1 MLAPA
6 GPSTSPHLL
15 RMSRERAGE
24 HITESD
30 SEGSASSCPT
40 TPFHSLTLVASPDR
54 EARERVERDKGPSPA
69 AYRDS
74 VEDARRDGKVSDPV
88 DDQAGGEKE
97 RRVLYAKRLIE
108 QYYRN
113 FAHAFSEA
121 EARRRVLEER
131 LQRLRITDA
140 DKQMLR
146 REHFRREKEFVREMR
161 SRITLDDF
169 ERIAIIGRGAFGEVS
184 LVRSC
189 ESGELYAMKRLRKSE
204 MVRKDQVAHVRA
216 ERDLLV
222 LAESASYVCKL
233 YCTFQDVEHLYLVME
248 YLPGGDLMQLL
259 IQRDTLDEDSVR
271 FYAAEIVTA
280 IDQVHRLGFTH
291 RDIKPDNILIARD
304 GHIRLSDFGLA
315 AAYELQIYGMAP
327 LLEPGADLTYA
338 GRDRIA
344 DMTATERKGAWRRG
358 LRRRMFS
365 TVGTPDYIAP
375 EVLMKKGYGKECDWW
390 SLGII
395 IYEMLYGYPA
405 FYSETSVETCRKI
418 LNWQTTLHFPTEPK
432 VSSTAKDLIR
442 SLLVDPEHRLGAR
455 DGLDELKK
463 HPFFRGIDWN
473 RLREMRPPFVPELDH
488 AADTRYFDRFEDEP
502 DACIDTPTAATPE
515 AHRRDACAAPN
526 DTSSTTTASAANSRG
541 IPTCPPPALADS
553 ASKRGPEQ
561 SRIGAMT
568 KVLPKTTPQAATARS
583 SKSAQAPSASTTC
596 SQKSDARGHLILGS
610 GRVRVQPFPR
620 YSYRDLHAL
629 KEGDASF
636 LGFTYRRF
644 GARSQQR
651 YSVRDVFD
659 PKSAP

>member
-1 MLAPA
+1 
-6 GPSTSPHLL
+6 
-15 RMSRERAGE
+15 MSREHAGE
-24 HITESD
+24 LATDSESD
-30 SEGSASSCPT
+30 KSASSCAASPYQSVT
-40 TPFHSLTLVASPDR
+40 AVASIDSRPDR
-54 EARERVERDKGPSPA
+54 GKAPVADLEPFASNLNKGATDQTSDA
-69 AYRDS
+69 A
-74 VEDARRDGKVSDPV
+74 
-88 DDQAGGEKE
+88 AGSEKE

-121 EARRRVLEER
+121 ETRRRALEER
-131 LQRLRITDA
+131 LERLRLTDA

-146 REHFRREKEFVREMR
+146 REHFRREKEFAREMR

-189 ESGELYAMKRLRKSE
+189 ESGELYAMKRLRKNE

-233 YCTFQDVEHLYLVME
+233 YCTFQDAEHLYLVME

-259 IQRDTLDEDSVR
+259 IQRDTLDEDSAR
-271 FYAAEIVTA
+271 FYAAEILIA

-315 AAYELQIYGMAP
+315 AAYELQVYGMAP
-327 LLEPGADLTYA
+327 LLEPGADLTYT

-344 DMTATERKGAWRRG
+344 DMTEKERKGAWRRG

-390 SLGII
+390 SLGVI

-418 LNWQTTLHFPTEPK
+418 LNWRTTLHFPSEPR
-432 VSSTAKDLIR
+432 VSPAAKDLIR
-442 SLLVDPEHRLGAR
+442 SLLCDPDDRLGAR
-455 DGLDELKK
+455 EGLDEFRK
-463 HPFFRGIDWN
+463 HPFFRGLDWS
-473 RLREMRPPFVPELDH
+473 RLREVRPPFVPEISH
-488 AADTRYFDRFEDEP
+488 AADTRYFDHFEEE
-502 DACIDTPTAATPE
+502 PE
-515 AHRRDACAAPN
+515 ATADSSIAARPQMERHGN
-526 DTSSTTTASAANSRG
+526 RTPLQTTSSTRNVSPANNRA
-541 IPTCPPPALADS
+541 ALARPGPS
-553 ASKRGPEQ
+553 GTTPGPRQGPEQ
-561 SRIGAMT
+561 PRSAAIATSPR
-568 KVLPKTTPQAATARS
+568 KTTALGAVASLARPAQTS
-583 SKSAQAPSASTTC
+583 SVSSGWSESKV
-596 SQKSDARGHLILGS
+596 RGQRVS
-610 GRVRVQPFPR
+610 GNGRLRVQPFPR

-651 YSVRDVFD
+651 HSVRGVFD
-659 PKSAP
+659 PSPST